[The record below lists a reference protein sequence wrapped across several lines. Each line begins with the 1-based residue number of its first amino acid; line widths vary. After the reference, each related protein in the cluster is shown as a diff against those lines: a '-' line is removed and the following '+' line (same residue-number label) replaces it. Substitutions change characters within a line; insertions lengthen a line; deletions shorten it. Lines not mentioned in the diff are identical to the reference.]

1 MESEIPTT
9 DEDAEPCTDE
19 QSQPI
24 ISDAAEVPETA
35 PCGNCGTLKL
45 KIRRYQQN
53 IYKLKMKKQQ
63 LKDQIKLV
71 SFFYIN

>member
-1 MESEIPTT
+1 MESEIPTI
-9 DEDAEPCTDE
+9 DEDAEVCTDE

-24 ISDAAEVPETA
+24 INAAEVPEAA
-35 PCGNCGTLKL
+35 PCGNCSTLKL

-63 LKDQIKLV
+63 LKDQISK
-71 SFFYIN
+71 FFVQYIN